1 MSQEATDLPR
11 FVQIIGQYRALVG
24 VMALLGLFA
33 GAIFAA
39 LNPPVFTSQAL
50 VQMAAP
56 SCPYGAIC
64 GGPAFSLDYQGPRLL
79 HSLPSG
85 VQIRSLPG
93 NVLSVTTTVGTP
105 AQAEATANA
114 AAGRYLSY
122 ADSLSYPGQ
131 ASARMLEPATSAT
144 GTTPL
149 RRLFDDALLGA
160 VFGALFGAITAL
172 AASGSTIS
180 TMAAPPGYDVGEKKV
195 RARQETRYPPSRL
208 TLQQMAQEYARQ
220 RAALDQRAGQSEPG
234 PV

>member
-1 MSQEATDLPR
+1 MSQEASDLPR

-56 SCPYGAIC
+56 SCPNGAIC

-85 VQIRSLPG
+85 AQVKSLPG
-93 NVLSVTTTVGTP
+93 NVLSVTTTAGTP

-114 AAGRYLSY
+114 AARSYLSY

-131 ASARMLEPATSAT
+131 ASARILEPATSAT

-160 VFGALFGAITAL
+160 VFGTLFGAITAL

-180 TMAAPPGYDVGEKKV
+180 TMAAPPGYDVGDKQA
-195 RARQETRYPPSRL
+195 RARQEPRYPPSRL

-220 RAALDQRAGQSEPG
+220 RAALDSAPDRSAPG